1 MNSPGSRHVT
11 NCDDRSNAQD
21 VSEISGCASEGN
33 AVGDASERHG
43 TRDDFESALKE
54 AKQSEARLRRII
66 DTIPTLAW
74 CALSDG
80 SHEFFNQR
88 WYDYTGLSTEEALG
102 WGWKVAIHPEDV
114 GRLAEIW
121 HRLLASGEPGEFEA
135 RMRRYDS
142 EYHWFLFRVEP
153 LRDELGCIAR
163 WYGTNTDIED
173 FKRAQSLLSTESRTL
188 EMITGGATVNE
199 ILENLCSRFDAQ
211 SSNFISSILLMDSD
225 GKQLRFGAGARVP
238 KEWAESINP
247 VTIGPCVG
255 SCGTA
260 AFLKKPVIVSDI
272 ATDPLWVDFREIALR
287 NGLRAAWSQPIISK
301 DDEVLGTFC
310 IYCREP
316 RTPSPSDIQLI
327 EGAGHVAL
335 IAIERGRSQKALID
349 ALEEIKKSEVRLRR
363 DEEEFRRITDAIPQM
378 IIVLH
383 PDGRTLYANRVTLD
397 YTGLTLQDIQAE
409 NFRDRAF
416 HPEDIQRVQEQRRAA
431 LANQVP
437 FENEQ
442 RCLRKDGKYRW
453 FLNRYNPLLD
463 EDGKV
468 VRWYATGTDI
478 EDRKHGEDQMRNEN
492 VALREEIERSS
503 MFEEIVGSSESMR
516 QVLRQVSKVAPTDS
530 TVLIL
535 GETGTGKE
543 LIARAIHN
551 RSKRSSRAF
560 IRVNCAAIPASLIA
574 SELFGHEK
582 GSFTGA
588 LQRRLGRFESADGGT
603 IFLDEVGELPAETQ
617 VALLR
622 VLQEREFERIG
633 GNQTIS
639 VDVRVLA
646 ATNRDLNESVAE
658 GTFRRDLF
666 YRLNVFPIR
675 LPALRERVDD
685 IQLLVEYLIDRYA
698 KKAGKKIENI
708 TKHTLALFQSY
719 DWPGNI
725 RELQNVIERAVIL
738 CEGETLG
745 VDETWLKRTDAKS
758 AVASVPLMVGLAE
771 REREMIE
778 SALHDCKGLIAG
790 PGGAAAKLGIP
801 RQTLVS
807 KITKLGINRHLF
819 KPA

>member
-1 MNSPGSRHVT
+1 MTHF
-11 NCDDRSNAQD
+11 DDRSIAKD
-21 VSEISGCASEGN
+21 VSEISGCASSEGK
-33 AVGDASERHG
+33 AVGDTSERHG
-43 TRDDFESALKE
+43 SRDDLEDALKE
-54 AKQSEARLRRII
+54 ARQSEARLRKII

-74 CALSDG
+74 CALPDG
-80 SHEFFNQR
+80 SHEFLNQR
-88 WYDYTGLSTEEALG
+88 WYDFTGLSTAEALG

-114 GRLAEIW
+114 GTLAESW
-121 HRLLASGEPGEFEA
+121 QRLLTSGEPGQFEA
-135 RMRRYDS
+135 RLRRSDS
-142 EYHWFLFRVEP
+142 EYHWFLFRIEP
-153 LRDELGCIAR
+153 MRDEVGRIVR

-188 EMITGGATVNE
+188 EMITGGANLKE

-225 GKQLRFGAGARVP
+225 GKRLRFGAGARVP
-238 KEWAESINP
+238 KEWAEAINP
-247 VTIGPCVG
+247 VAIGPCVG

-260 AFLKKPVIVSDI
+260 AFLKKRVIVSDI
-272 ATDPLWVDFREIALR
+272 ATDPLWVDFREVALR

-301 DDEVLGTFC
+301 DNEVLGTFC
-310 IYCREP
+310 IYCRQP
-316 RTPSPSDIQLI
+316 RTPGPNDIQLI

-335 IAIERGRSQKALID
+335 IAIERGRSQAALIE
-349 ALEEIKKSEVRLRR
+349 ALDEIKKSEARLRR

-383 PDGRTLYANRVTLD
+383 PDGRTLYANRVALD
-397 YTGLTLQDIQAE
+397 YTGLTLQDVQAE
-409 NFRDRAF
+409 NFRERAF

-431 LANQVP
+431 LANNVP

-478 EDRKHGEDQMRNEN
+478 EDRKHGEEQMRNEN

-516 QVLRQVSKVAPTDS
+516 EVLRQVSKVAPTDS

-622 VLQEREFERIG
+622 VLQEREFERVG
-633 GNQTIS
+633 GNETIS
-639 VDVRVLA
+639 IDVRVLA
-646 ATNRDLNESVAE
+646 ATNRDLSETVAE
-658 GTFRRDLF
+658 GTFRQDLF

-675 LPALRERVDD
+675 LPALRERVGD
-685 IQLLVEYLIDRYA
+685 IQLLVEYLVDRYA
-698 KKAGKKIENI
+698 KKAGKKIGNI
-708 TKHTLALFQSY
+708 TKDTLALFQSY

-745 VDETWLKRTDAKS
+745 VDETWFKRTDTMP
-758 AVASVPLMVGLAE
+758 AVARVALSVGLAE

-778 SALHDCKGLIAG
+778 SALRECKGLVAG
-790 PGGAAAKLGIP
+790 PSGAAAKLGIP